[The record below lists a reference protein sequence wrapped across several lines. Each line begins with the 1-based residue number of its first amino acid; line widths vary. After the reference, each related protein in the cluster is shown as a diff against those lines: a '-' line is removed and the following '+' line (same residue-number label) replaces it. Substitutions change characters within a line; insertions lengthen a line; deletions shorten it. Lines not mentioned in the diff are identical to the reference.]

1 MDAPRAL
8 LIDCSF
14 VFYIVGVAFCVV
26 MDAPGARLIILLHTF
41 LYNVG
46 TAFGVALDA
55 TGILLSDFSYV
66 V

>member
-14 VFYIVGVAFCVV
+14 VFYIMLGSLFVWSWMPPGTFDYFVAHVV
-26 MDAPGARLIILLHTF
+26 

-55 TGILLSDFSYV
+55 TRVLLSDFS
-66 V
+66 